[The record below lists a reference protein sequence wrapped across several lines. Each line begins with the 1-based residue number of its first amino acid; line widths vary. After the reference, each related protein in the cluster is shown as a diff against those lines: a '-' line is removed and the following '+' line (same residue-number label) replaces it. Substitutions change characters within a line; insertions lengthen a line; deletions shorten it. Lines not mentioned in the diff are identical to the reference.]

1 MVEALN
7 KGHYLVGTYEGIKLD
22 EGGYKRIHV
31 RASEGPEARSLD
43 LAFKPFSEFDGRP
56 TIDDDVSE
64 GDLVIVRVYNEVQLY
79 QVGKRAGNPTGE
91 TAGFI
96 KRSALRVSRL
106 DA

>member
-1 MVEALN
+1 MVELK
-7 KGHYLVGTYEGIKLD
+7 KGHYLVGTYEGIKED
-22 EGGYKRIHV
+22 DGGYKRIHV
-31 RASEGPEARSLD
+31 HASENAEAKSLD
-43 LAFKPFSEFDGRP
+43 LAFKPYSEFDGKP
-56 TIDDDVSE
+56 TVDDDVTE

-79 QVGKRAGNPTGE
+79 EVGKRSGNPTGE